1 MQSITLGLATKL
13 LGLLRTWAP
22 ALASLLL
29 VTTAADAT
37 EATGRVHLAQAQPP
51 AQPQT
56 AGPAKSKPRP
66 AAEPAGAAAAA
77 DNTLQRRVEQLEEQL
92 VDMQVTIG
100 TLESL
105 ARSGGGG
112 GRGSNGGGG
121 GALGASEA
129 ARIEGMETQ
138 MRALTS
144 EVQRLTNQV
153 RQLGGASDRGDA
165 GGARPSYADAGVAR
179 TAPAETTSVRSS
191 FGSTTVTT
199 GGDPIGSLID
209 GAPRGGSSPQANGRD
224 TQVAALP
231 PATSS
236 GSAKQDYETAYGH
249 LLKQDYGAAEAAF
262 EDFLQRYPSDAL
274 AGNAQYWLGETH
286 FVRGAFKAAAGAF
299 LKGYQ
304 NYGKGNKAPDSLLK
318 LAMSLER
325 LGQKDAACSSFGEL
339 VTKFPDAPD
348 HVKARAAGEQKRLGC
363 R

>member
-1 MQSITLGLATKL
+1 MPSITLGRAAKCQ
-13 LGLLRTWAP
+13 GL
-22 ALASLLL
+22 ALALSLVSALL
-29 VTTAADAT
+29 TTTATFAAET
-37 EATGRVHLAQAQPP
+37 SGRVQIAQAQSP
-51 AQPQT
+51 AQPQ
-56 AGPAKSKPRP
+56 AGASAKSKPRS
-66 AAEPAGAAAAA
+66 AEPAGTN
-77 DNTLQRRVEQLEEQL
+77 DGTLQRRVEQLEEQL

-112 GRGSNGGGG
+112 GRGSNGGG
-121 GALGASEA
+121 ASLGASEA

-144 EVQRLTNQV
+144 EVQRLTSQV
-153 RQLGGASDRGDA
+153 RQLGGVSDRGDV
-165 GGARPSYADAGVAR
+165 GGARPGYADSGAPRA
-179 TAPAETTSVRSS
+179 TPAETTSVRSS

-199 GGDPIGSLID
+199 GGDSIGSLID
-209 GAPRGGSSPQANGRD
+209 GQPQRPAAPQVNGRD

-249 LLKQDYGAAEAAF
+249 LLKQDYGAAEMAF

-286 FVRGAFKAAAGAF
+286 FVRGSFKAAAGAF

-339 VTKFPDAPD
+339 VTKFPDAPE
-348 HVKARAAGEQKRLGC
+348 HVKARASGEQKRLGC

>member
-1 MQSITLGLATKL
+1 MTSISLGRATML
-13 LGLLRTWAP
+13 QEFARTWALP
-22 ALASLLL
+22 LATVLIVS
-29 VTTAADAT
+29 TAAGAA
-37 EATGRVHLAQAQPP
+37 EVAGRVQLAQAQPP
-51 AQPQT
+51 AQPQG
-56 AGPAKSKPRP
+56 AAPAKSKPRP
-66 AAEPAGAAAAA
+66 AEPAASA
-77 DNTLQRRVEQLEEQL
+77 DATLQRRVEQLEEQL

-112 GRGSNGGGG
+112 GRASNGAG
-121 GALGASEA
+121 GASLGASEA

-165 GGARPSYADAGVAR
+165 GGARPSYADAGAPR
-179 TAPAETTSVRSS
+179 AAPAETTSVRSS
-191 FGSTTVTT
+191 FGSTTVTA

-209 GAPRGGSSPQANGRD
+209 GQPQRPASPHANGHD

-249 LLKQDYGAAEAAF
+249 LLKQDYGAAETAF
-262 EDFLQRYPSDAL
+262 EDFLQHYPSDAL

-286 FVRGAFKAAAGAF
+286 FVRGSFKAAAGAF

-339 VTKFPDAPD
+339 VTKFPHAPE
-348 HVKARAAGEQKRLGC
+348 HVKTRAAGEQKRLGC